1 MPDGRRDDVALVLE
15 IVVVFLKLSECLA
28 DVTGHG
34 RFLRDDQGLA
44 HMVRSSLRFG
54 TPSAQLIFSARR
66 KIEPPTDADWGR
78 KIERK
83 LPFPLSRFFHFGIF
97 P

>member
-1 MPDGRRDDVALVLE
+1 
-15 IVVVFLKLSECLA
+15 
-28 DVTGHG
+28 
-34 RFLRDDQGLA
+34 
-44 HMVRSSLRFG
+44 MVRSSLRFG